1 MKGERIR
8 KFDLRVLL
16 TKEIAICHTESDPG
30 WIVESAWVAECLE
43 YDIGAQGKTIEQAK
57 VAFAKTFAS
66 QIVVDLAYGRQPLE
80 GIGQSPDDVW
90 QRYESAEPLKE
101 ESFTLPKEAMP
112 AFLADQ
118 LVRHELR
125 VA

>member
-1 MKGERIR
+1 MRGEHNR
-8 KFDLRVLL
+8 KFNLRVLL
-16 TKEIAICHTESDPG
+16 TKDIAVCKSDSTPG

-57 VAFAKTFAS
+57 LAFAKTLAS
-66 QIVVDLAYGRQPLE
+66 QIVVDIAHGRQPLE
-80 GIGQSPDDVW
+80 GIGPSPDDVW
-90 QRYESAEPLKE
+90 QRYESAEPLRE